1 MFLGLGS
8 GVEPGEKMQNKERMK
23 RKDGM
28 AGDSFSRRT
37 AGISKGWSAFRSKGW
52 GFLFLTF
59 FSLFASGCG
68 GSGGGGSSA
77 TGGSSEILYAL
88 STSGGGGSN
97 GSITEIALNTSSGS
111 LYNGSYALSSQTI
124 AVGSNPLQF
133 EFDPNGQPYLFV
145 LNNGSGNTLSF
156 EGGILTATGSANGS
170 VQVFSV
176 GSQGLSINPVDTQL
190 TGKSPVSMAID
201 NAGVYL
207 AVADQGNGS
216 NSGDVELF
224 QIGPGGSLGPGSK
237 YSSPC
242 SYPNKV
248 LFAPGSDGLASET
261 LYILCS
267 SPEITPLILP
277 AVYYCFISNLSICGS
292 ENTIG
297 SNTALFGM
305 TVDPSG
311 TYMVAP
317 GISGG
322 AGILPEFSI
331 NSSNKSLMPYAN
343 PGQINSTSFIP
354 AGQPAIIVS
363 GTSEKILVGNYD
375 VSSSS
380 SFASGSST
388 NYAACPISNT
398 SSLSCSLPHLSV
410 SGPIAMITNSA
421 GTALYIPLTGTPVVA
436 GGNYSTGG
444 VIQACPI
451 SGGTVSGSCTGASTG
466 AWPLSVT
473 FDSYSHAFVP
483 NYGSGNVSVYSVGT
497 GGALTPISTLN
508 VGSYPVSVLV
518 R

>member
-1 MFLGLGS
+1 
-8 GVEPGEKMQNKERMK
+8 MQNKERMK

-28 AGDSFSRRT
+28 AGDSFSCRT

-88 STSGGGGSN
+88 STSD

-111 LYNGSYALSSQTI
+111 LYNGSYALSSKTI

-176 GSQGLSINPVDTQL
+176 GSQGLSINPVHTQL

-201 NAGVYL
+201 NSGVYL
-207 AVADQGNGS
+207 AVADQGNGTT
-216 NSGDVELF
+216 SGDVELF
-224 QIGPGGSLGPGSK
+224 QIGPGGKLTPVSVNTGS
-237 YSSPC
+237 C
-242 SYPNKV
+242 GYPNKV
-248 LFAPGSDGLASET
+248 LFAPGGNSSSEMI
-261 LYILCS
+261 YVLCS
-267 SPEITPLILP
+267 SLESSSTPSPQIDLCTIANSLSCSTEINSVIIGTT
-277 AVYYCFISNLSICGS
+277 GS
-292 ENTIG
+292 TF
-297 SNTALFGM
+297 LFSLA
-305 TVDPSG
+305 VDPSG
-311 TYMVAP
+311 TYAVAP
-317 GISGG
+317 GVSGG
-322 AGILPEFSI
+322 TGILPGFAI
-331 NSSNKSLMPYAN
+331 DSSSKSLSIHAN
-343 PGQINSTSFIP
+343 PGKISSTPFIP
-354 AGQPAIIVS
+354 AGQPAIIGS

-375 VSSSS
+375 VSSS

-388 NYAACPISNT
+388 NYAACPIS
-398 SSLSCSLPHLSV
+398 LSYTTNPLNCSLLNLSV
-410 SGPIAMITNSA
+410 FGPIAMITNSA
-421 GTALYIPLTGTPVVA
+421 GTALYIPLTGTPVIA
-436 GGNYSTGG
+436 GENSSTGG
-444 VIQACPI
+444 VIQSCPI
-451 SGGTVSGSCTGASTG
+451 SGGAVSGSCTRASTG

-508 VGSYPVSVLV
+508 VGSNPVSVLV